1 MDVSALPAEL
11 EAGTPPAGT
20 IEIPGPIVGSLAR
33 TASVEED
40 EFMDDYLWSVNAY
53 INDHIRF
60 SDTKAGSVIV
70 LAGAVLSLMYGGGLQ
85 RSFASQPFAAWT
97 VTSVGAMLAFLFLG
111 ASVLTAAWS
120 MRPRLVR
127 VHTTGFIFWESV
139 LAHGSADTFVRSLN
153 GQSRQQLLDHL
164 ATQIYH
170 VSLVCSRKFLWVAR
184 SIQLCLAGA
193 MLAAIVLIFR

>member
-1 MDVSALPAEL
+1 MDIIALPESEAE
-11 EAGTPPAGT
+11 TPPPGT

-33 TASVEED
+33 SASVEED
-40 EFMDDYLWSVNAY
+40 EFMDDYLWSVNGY

-70 LAGAVLSLMYGGGLQ
+70 LAGAVLSLLYGGGLQ
-85 RSFASQPFAAWT
+85 RMFANRPFAEWT
-97 VTSVGAMLAFLFLG
+97 VTSVAALLAFLALG
-111 ASVLTAAWS
+111 AAVLTAAWS

-139 LAHGSADTFVRSLN
+139 LAHGSADAFVKALN

-164 ATQIYH
+164 STQIYH

-193 MLAAIVLIFR
+193 LLAAVVLVFR